1 LVFVVVDDEPTGGAT
16 VIEWVVV
23 LVTGEPILVVLLS
36 TEAPVKPLSVDVV
49 VDLEATPSPETVVEL
64 ADTSSANAGT
74 TDISPMNAIVATTAF
89 FLKVMDLSPV

>member
-1 LVFVVVDDEPTGGAT
+1 MV
-16 VIEWVVV
+16 
-23 LVTGEPILVVLLS
+23 VVLLS
-36 TEAPVKPLSVDVV
+36 TEAPVMPLSVDVV

-74 TDISPMNAIVATTAF
+74 TDINPMHAIIATTAF

>member
-1 LVFVVVDDEPTGGAT
+1 MVDAEPTGGAT

-23 LVTGEPILVVLLS
+23 FVTGEPIVVVLLS
-36 TEAPVKPLSVDVV
+36 TEAPVMPLSVDVV
-49 VDLEATPSPETVVEL
+49 EDLEATPSPETVVEL

-74 TDISPMNAIVATTAF
+74 TDISPMNAIVAITAF